1 MNAIVTAQAVEVD
14 ADPFSDACI
23 ADPYEMHEKIREA
36 GPVAYLPKYDLY
48 AVGRH
53 AEAQA
58 VLNDWESYISS
69 AGVGLANFRHEAPF
83 RPKSL
88 LLEADPPEHTAV
100 RTVISRIM
108 SPRAVKELRDSFE
121 AEANAMIDRALEKR
135 SIDGV
140 KDLAEHFP
148 LKVFPD
154 AVGLELNG
162 RENLLLYGDMVFNA
176 LGPRNELL
184 ARSLERYKP
193 VSSWVMDHCERA
205 ALRPGSLGE
214 QIYQAADAG
223 QITLEQA
230 PMLVRSFL
238 SAGVDTTIY
247 GIANLLL
254 TLARHPEEYAKVHAN
269 PSLARQT
276 FEESL
281 RYESALQ
288 VIFRTTSKETQV
300 AGVTIPAD
308 KKVLAML
315 GAANRDPRKW
325 KDANRFDVD
334 RNPVGHLVFGS
345 GIHGCV
351 GQVIARMEGEIV
363 LRTLASRVKRIDLRG
378 QHERHPNN
386 TLRAMRSLP
395 LELVP
400 A

>member
-1 MNAIVTAQAVEVD
+1 MNTVVAAQAVEVD
-14 ADPFSDACI
+14 ADPFSDASI
-23 ADPYEMHEKIREA
+23 ADPYDMQELIREA

-58 VLNDWESYISS
+58 VLSDWESYISS

-108 SPRAVKELRDSFE
+108 SPKAVKELRDNFE
-121 AEANAMIDRALEKR
+121 AEAHAMIDRALEKGT
-135 SIDGV
+135 IDGV

-162 RENLLLYGDMVFNA
+162 RDNLLLYGDMVFNA

-184 ARSLERYKP
+184 ANSLERYKP
-193 VSSWVMDHCERA
+193 VSSWVMDHCERK

-223 QITLEQA
+223 QITHEQA

-269 PSLARQT
+269 PSLARQA

-325 KDANRFDVD
+325 KDPNRFDVD
-334 RNPVGHLVFGS
+334 RNPVGHLVFGT

-363 LRTLASRVKRIDLRG
+363 LRTLASRVKRIELRG
-378 QHERHPNN
+378 QHVRHPNN
-386 TLRAMRSLP
+386 TLRAMRYLP
-395 LELVP
+395 LELV
-400 A
+400 AA